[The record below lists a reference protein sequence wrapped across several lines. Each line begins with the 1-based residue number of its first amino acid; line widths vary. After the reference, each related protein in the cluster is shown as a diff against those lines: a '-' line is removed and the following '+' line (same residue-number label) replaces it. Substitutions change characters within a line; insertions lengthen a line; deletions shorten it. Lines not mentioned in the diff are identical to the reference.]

1 MIVKPAK
8 FFYHHINKTIESEV
22 KMMTPTEKRI
32 LIKVSNMYYIENMK
46 QSDIAKRLG
55 VKRTTISKY
64 LKRAYDRGIVKIN
77 IENENYEDL
86 EAAMEKRFGLKEVFI
101 VSKSYDLQAV
111 KQYMARAGLN
121 LIRRIVADNQV
132 IGLAWGTSVRE
143 LVRLAE
149 IEKVP
154 HIDADFVPLDGGPE
168 NIDSEFHVNTLCYQ
182 LARACHA
189 RCHYIYAPAITR
201 TVEIRNAI
209 IQDVNYEK
217 ISAFWD
223 RLDIGIVGIG
233 AQVKSSNL
241 VWMGDFGR
249 EAIES
254 LSKTG
259 AVGEICSVFFD
270 SKGREVHTDFSDR
283 IIAVGLDTLRNLN
296 YSIGMAASRE
306 KAMAIL
312 GALRGRIINVLI
324 TDEMTAKL
332 ILNE

>member
-1 MIVKPAK
+1 
-8 FFYHHINKTIESEV
+8 
-22 KMMTPTEKRI
+22 MMTPTEKRI
-32 LIKVSNMYYIENMK
+32 LIKVANMYYIENMK
-46 QSDIAKRLG
+46 QSEIAARLD
-55 VKRTTISKY
+55 VKRTTVSKY
-64 LKRAYDRGIVKIN
+64 LKRAVDRGIVKIT
-77 IENENYEDL
+77 IEKEHYEDL
-86 EAAMEKRFGLKEVFI
+86 EAALEKRFGLKEAFV
-101 VSKSYDLQAV
+101 VSKSYDMQAV
-111 KQYMARAGLN
+111 KQYMARAGIT
-121 LIRRIVADNQV
+121 LIRRIVTDNQV

-154 HIDADFVPLDGGPE
+154 QINADFVPLDGGPE

-182 LARACHA
+182 LARAFSS

-201 TVEIRNAI
+201 TVEIRQAI

-217 ISAFWD
+217 ISAFWE

-241 VWMGDFGR
+241 VWMGDFGK

-254 LSKTG
+254 LAKTG

-270 SKGREVHTDFSDR
+270 NKGREVHTDFSDR
-283 IIAVGLDTLRNLN
+283 IIAVGLDKLRSLK

-306 KAMAIL
+306 KVMAIL
-312 GALRGRIINVLI
+312 GALRGQIINVLI
-324 TDEMTAKL
+324 TDDMTAKML
-332 ILNE
+332 LNE